1 MENRSILAETPRLIL
16 RRYEKGDLQ
25 DLFEYLSDAEV
36 VKYEPHKPMTLAEA
50 ERSLDWRIGTDEM
63 IAVEW
68 KDSRKMISNESNS
81 RFPR

>member
-50 ERSLDWRIGTDEM
+50 
-63 IAVEW
+63 
-68 KDSRKMISNESNS
+68 
-81 RFPR
+81 